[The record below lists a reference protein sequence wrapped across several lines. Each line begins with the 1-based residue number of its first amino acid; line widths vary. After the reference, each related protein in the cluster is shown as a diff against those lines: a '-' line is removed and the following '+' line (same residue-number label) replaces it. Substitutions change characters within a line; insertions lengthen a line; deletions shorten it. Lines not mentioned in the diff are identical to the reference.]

1 MKIWRQ
7 CVSRPMR
14 VLLYLVA
21 LVLLLCIVLPYDH
34 PIRLS
39 ARFNVKAFGAAF
51 TSYLGGR
58 WWFSERSTFPVVLS
72 DDVAVLMKSGFGT
85 KDRIA
90 AWLEAHE
97 QDRFNNLLLVGDFA
111 TPSGQLFSYNG
122 RRLPVFDLVAWMLE
136 KGYLSAEL
144 AHPRLMKHSNLSA
157 AISNG
162 DTEIAKELSK
172 SFGWELDALKF
183 ISGLE
188 LCYNQMP
195 DKKWYIMADD
205 DTYLMQPALKLLLEH
220 LDSEVPFYVG
230 NAVGDYKGRF
240 AHGGSSVVLSQA
252 TMRLLFSRHD
262 VVTSAHLESLE
273 ETWGDKLL
281 ATTLLKLG
289 IYLDERYVVFFNG
302 GPPRAIRVTEDRLCA
317 PIISFH
323 SLTPSEMIN
332 VGRRF
337 QHTDEVLLWID
348 LWDIYGAPSLDSP
361 ILESGRKNWDHV
373 GGLDESTMTV
383 NDVPTAQKCIQICH
397 NYAKSCLAWTWESE
411 KQLCHISNWM
421 VPGEQAEGK
430 TSGINVPRAK
440 SLVNM
445 CRP

>member
-7 CVSRPMR
+7 RASRPVR
-14 VLLYLVA
+14 VLLYLLA
-21 LVLLLCIVLPYDH
+21 LVLLLWIVLPYDH

-39 ARFNVKAFGAAF
+39 ARFNVTAFGTAL

-58 WWFSERSTFPVVLS
+58 WWFSERSTFPIVLS

-97 QDRFNNLLLVGDFA
+97 HDKFNNLLLVGDFA
-111 TPSGQLFSYNG
+111 TPSGQLFNYNG
-122 RRLPVFDLVAWMLE
+122 RRLPVSDLHCHLQRRCGHR
-136 KGYLSAEL
+136 KGTIEVV
-144 AHPRLMKHSNLSA
+144 
-157 AISNG
+157 
-162 DTEIAKELSK
+162 
-172 SFGWELDALKF
+172 GWELDALKF

-188 LCYNQMP
+188 LCYDQMP

-220 LDSEVPFYVG
+220 LDPEVPLYVG

-240 AHGGSSVVLSQA
+240 AHGGSSVILSQA
-252 TMRLLFSRHD
+252 TMRLLFSHRE

-289 IYLDERYVVFFNG
+289 IYLDERYVIFFNG

-361 ILESGRKNWDHV
+361 VLESGRKDWDHV

-383 NDVPTAQKCIQICH
+383 NEVSTAQRCIQICQ
-397 NYAKSCLAWTWESE
+397 NYSKSCLAWTWESE

-440 SLVNM
+440 NLVSM
-445 CRP
+445 CRS

>member
-1 MKIWRQ
+1 MKLWRQ
-7 CVSRPMR
+7 CVSRPLR
-14 VLLYLVA
+14 LFLWLLVV
-21 LVLLLCIVLPYDH
+21 VLLLWRSLPYEH

-39 ARFNVKAFGAAF
+39 ARFNVKALSTAWI
-51 TSYLGGR
+51 SYLGDR
-58 WWFSERSTFPVVLS
+58 WWFADQSTFPVVIS
-72 DDVAVLMKSGFGT
+72 NDVAVLMKSGFGT
-85 KDRIA
+85 KDRIS

-97 QDRFNNLLLVGDFA
+97 QDKFNNLLLVGDFS
-111 TPSGQLFSYNG
+111 TQSGQLFSYNG

-136 KGYLSAEL
+136 RGYLSAEL
-144 AHPRLMKHSNLSA
+144 AHPRLMKHSNLSV
-157 AISNG
+157 AIASG
-162 DTEIAKELSK
+162 DIDTAKALSK

-188 LCYNQMP
+188 LCYEQMP
-195 DKKWYIMADD
+195 DKKWYILADD

-220 LDSEVPFYVG
+220 LDPEVPYYVG

-240 AHGGSSVVLSQA
+240 AHGGSSVILSQA
-252 TMRLLFSRHD
+252 TMRSLFSHRE
-262 VVTSAHLESLE
+262 VITSAHLESLE

-289 IYLDERYVVFFNG
+289 IYLDEQYVIFFNG

-323 SLTPSEMIN
+323 NLSPSEMIN

-337 QHTDEVLLWID
+337 QHTDDFLLWID

-361 ILESGRKNWDHV
+361 ILESGRKGWDHV

-383 NDVPTAQKCIQICH
+383 KDILTAQGCVKICH
-397 NYAKSCLAWTWESE
+397 NYSKSCLAWTWESE

-421 VPGEQAEGK
+421 VPGDQAEGK

-440 SLVNM
+440 SLVNR